1 MLITRYR
8 LCFHI
13 SASLCFFIFYAVPSA
28 PANPRIYVLHS
39 NTHEGEEKVLVE
51 LRWDKPERDNGV
63 LTQFRVYYQ
72 LLYESG
78 AADTLME
85 WNVSDVKPT
94 ALLFSIR
101 DVHPRLTVR
110 FQVWKN
116 YWPYLRCYQCI
127 LMYLSRKWCK
137 AWCKN
142 SWHLL
147 LKLLLHCLT
156 PRQLA

>member
-1 MLITRYR
+1 MFSYKRFTV
-8 LCFHI
+8 
-13 SASLCFFIFYAVPSA
+13 FFIFYAVPSA

-51 LRWDKPERDNGV
+51 FRWDKPERDNGV

-110 FQVWKN
+110 FQV
-116 YWPYLRCYQCI
+116 
-127 LMYLSRKWCK
+127 
-137 AWCKN
+137 
-142 SWHLL
+142 
-147 LKLLLHCLT
+147 
-156 PRQLA
+156 